1 MSNDD
6 AKAREINL
14 VCMSGQGSVQT
25 VQLLARAFFEQHG
38 MRVRTQVAPGG
49 RPKSSPV
56 VSYLKASAGPI
67 AGGPNFHPD
76 DVLLF
81 WSGLLRV
88 AANRAHPTVT
98 DAIARQRSGNLIINS
113 RLAPGEIELPY
124 KFSGAVATVDADSIT
139 NEILRRD
146 PPPVGVTMAGAYIA
160 VTEVVELDRFLALVK
175 ERFPGRLGEQ
185 NVEAARRAYEEVRIE
200 REVVGASQEVPQ
212 PRGPEDR
219 VDPLSR
225 PPLPVLISEDK
236 GRPRGY
242 RGGAANIWRTKIP
255 VSDDQLCGCD
265 NMCISEVMCPD
276 NTGFIVRK
284 GLPHQGYRVDVD
296 LCRGCGICA
305 EVCVYSALSMA
316 NEEELMRT
324 NPTYEGITVE
334 PFINYSGEG
343 GRS

>member
-1 MSNDD
+1 MAPE
-6 AKAREINL
+6 AKEINL

-76 DVLLF
+76 DVLVF

-88 AANRAHPTVT
+88 AKNGAHGAVT
-98 DAIARQRSGNLIINS
+98 DAIARQRSGNLIVNS
-113 RLAPGEIELPY
+113 RLAPNEIELPY
-124 KFSGAVATVDADSIT
+124 KFNGTVATVDADSIT
-139 NEILRRD
+139 SQVLRRD

-160 VTEVVELDRFLALVK
+160 VTEIVELDRFIDLVK

-185 NVEAARRAYEEVRIE
+185 NAEAAQRAYEEVKIE
-200 REVVGASQEVPQ
+200 HEVVSASQEL
-212 PRGPEDR
+212 PREHRPEDR
-219 VDPLSR
+219 ADPLSR
-225 PPLPVLISEDK
+225 PPQPVLLTEDK

-255 VSDDQLCGCD
+255 ICDDQLCGCD
-265 NMCISEVMCPD
+265 SMCISEVMCPD

-305 EVCVYSALSMA
+305 EVCVYSALKME

-334 PFINYSGEG
+334 PFINYSGKG
-343 GRS
+343 DGS